1 MKKMHAALVVSAFLG
16 GVVVGIAGSAA
27 KANPSL
33 FAGKPPKDAAL
44 ALLGVAQS
52 QAEKGSWENLA
63 VGRAYYL
70 MGDRAGGQAIFD
82 RVMAGKV
89 KESDWMRLGR
99 IYVEAKEWDKA
110 QAAFDKALS
119 LDPKDAEK
127 LAEIGADY
135 NLHGNRAKAEELFT
149 RSFQLKPDQV
159 WNTLNVAGSY
169 VGVKPQ

>member
-1 MKKMHAALVVSAFLG
+1 MKRLQAVLVGAAFLG
-16 GVVVGIAGSAA
+16 GVAVGIASSVA
-27 KANPSL
+27 KSNASL
-33 FAGKPPKDAAL
+33 FTGKAPKDAAL

-52 QAEKGSWENLA
+52 QAENGSWENLA

-99 IYVEAKEWDKA
+99 IYVEGKEWDKA

-127 LAEIGADY
+127 LAEIGAYY

-169 VGVKPQ
+169 VGIKPQ